1 MQGGVSARLPGA
13 AGVHATGPPIPVLQI
28 EGSVSKGERGGG
40 FDFARYHH
48 AVAPKA
54 YAAAD
59 LYAPYLTANPDG
71 IAAAGRQQK
80 R

>member
-1 MQGGVSARLPGA
+1 M
-13 AGVHATGPPIPVLQI
+13 
-28 EGSVSKGERGGG
+28 SKGERGGG
-40 FDFARYHH
+40 FDFARYHN